1 MVIDCETG
9 QIPPTAAE
17 RMNAHDRRMG
27 AEPNRPAARAAP
39 AEVETIL
46 DTAEA
51 APAPRERKD
60 RPKRAKPAGR
70 KPVEEERQDRAPTDR
85 KPPKRERRD
94 EPEAARRAQREEETG
109 EPGEWNGPVPSFLA
123 NSAL

>member
-1 MVIDCETG
+1 MVDRPPPSRFSVVERGGRLVVIDCETG

-51 APAPRERKD
+51 APAPRERKE

-70 KPVEEERQDRAPTDR
+70 KPAGEERQDRAPAER
-85 KPPKRERRD
+85 KPP
-94 EPEAARRAQREEETG
+94 ARIARQRTIQ
-109 EPGEWNGPVPSFLA
+109 SRL
-123 NSAL
+123 SA